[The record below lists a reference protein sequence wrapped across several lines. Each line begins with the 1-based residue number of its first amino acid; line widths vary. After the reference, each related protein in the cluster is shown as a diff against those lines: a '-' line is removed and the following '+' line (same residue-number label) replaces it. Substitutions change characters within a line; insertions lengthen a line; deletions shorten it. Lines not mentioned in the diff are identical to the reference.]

1 MAWEEQWVQG
11 MVSGGLTAD
20 HVFEYISR
28 TRAAV
33 CVRREAEEGSWK
45 AAAETDYG

>member
-1 MAWEEQWVQG
+1 MWQAVVCGLAAREEQWVQG
-11 MVSGGLTAD
+11 MVSSD

-33 CVRREAEEGSWK
+33 C
-45 AAAETDYG
+45 AA